1 VAAAHPCRICDVHGR
16 HITAD
21 SLVCECCGMTVR
33 DLAQLIGAAAVTAL
47 SLVLSPTGVP
57 TASAAP
63 CADVEVV
70 FARGTFAPPGLGGIG
85 DDFVNALRSKVGTKS
100 VDVYA
105 VVYPA
110 SIDFPRAV
118 EGITDAANHI
128 ENTAATCPNTKMVLS
143 GYSQGAAV
151 IGFVTDNGVPAG
163 VDPSDVPK
171 PMPASVASH
180 VAAVALLGK
189 PDPDFMQRI
198 SSPPVTI
205 GPLYASKTLELC
217 APGDPI
223 CGDGTDRAAHQSYTN
238 IGMTDQAAAFAASK
252 V

>member
-1 VAAAHPCRICDVHGR
+1 MTAR
-16 HITAD
+16 H
-21 SLVCECCGMTVR
+21 LLP
-33 DLAQLIGAAAVTAL
+33 LAGAAAVTAFGL
-47 SLVLSPTGVP
+47 LAAP

-63 CADVEVV
+63 CPDVEVV

-85 DDFVNALRSKVGTKS
+85 DDFVNDVRAKIGSKSLG
-100 VDVYA
+100 VYA

-110 SIDFPRAV
+110 STDFPTAV
-118 EGITDAANHI
+118 DGIRDAANHI
-128 ENTAATCPNTKMVLS
+128 EATAANCPNTKMVLG

-151 IGFVTDNGVPAG
+151 IGFATDNAVPGG
-163 VDPSDVPK
+163 VDPSKVPQ
-171 PMPASVASH
+171 PMPPEVADH

-189 PDPDFMQRI
+189 PKPGFMQQI
-198 SSPPVTI
+198 NQPPVTV
-205 GPLYASKTLELC
+205 GPLYASKSLELC

-223 CGDGTDRAAHQSYTN
+223 CSDGSDGSAHTSYTT